1 MAGGYSPNYN
11 RGEGQFS
18 FRISE
23 GINVHGVDVIHS
35 LAVITLALLFAR
47 GIQVLTEHYFPD
59 SGAVMAERF
68 LWGGPS

>member
-1 MAGGYSPNYN
+1 M
-11 RGEGQFS
+11 
-18 FRISE
+18 
-23 GINVHGVDVIHS
+23 HGVDVIHS

-68 LWGGPS
+68 IWGGPN

>member
-1 MAGGYSPNYN
+1 MH
-11 RGEGQFS
+11 
-18 FRISE
+18 
-23 GINVHGVDVIHS
+23 GIDVVHS
-35 LAVITLALLFAR
+35 LAALTLALLFAR